1 MSQISHAALTDNSQ
15 IQCPKKMGFPRS
27 VLSANQNAA
36 TAIQATEIQRVFAV
50 ERAKVFELERVD
62 IDFWHV
68 SLSLPLTGFPRRP

>member
-1 MSQISHAALTDNSQ
+1 MSFA
-15 IQCPKKMGFPRS
+15 RS

-62 IDFWHV
+62 IDFRHI
-68 SLSLPLTGFPRRP
+68 SLSLLLTGSPRHP